1 MNKLK
6 NTVMSDGENHYRKEQ
21 SDQRDLKVDA
31 VIVLFLDLHLHVC
44 THGAPQGKCGGQK
57 TTGGSSLPDHMGLGL
72 RSRLWDLVTGAFA
85 C

>member
-31 VIVLFLDLHLHVC
+31 IIVLFLDLHVHVC
-44 THGAPQGKCGGQK
+44 TH
-57 TTGGSSLPDHMGLGL
+57 
-72 RSRLWDLVTGAFA
+72 
-85 C
+85 